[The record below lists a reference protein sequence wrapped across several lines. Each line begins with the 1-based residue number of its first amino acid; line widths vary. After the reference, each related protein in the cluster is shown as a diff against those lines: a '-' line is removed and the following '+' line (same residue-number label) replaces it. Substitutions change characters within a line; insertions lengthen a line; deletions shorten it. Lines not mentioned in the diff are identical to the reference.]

1 MKDTVDQILN
11 NLNEI
16 GRSWATYGLNAGKA
30 ALESSAATL
39 KNTAEYLGTV
49 SQRFAPPVAP
59 AEEPKIEEQ
68 PNP

>member
-11 NLNEI
+11 NLNEL

-39 KNTAEYLGTV
+39 KNTAEFLGTV
-49 SQRFAPPVAP
+49 SQRFSQPVP
-59 AEEPKIEEQ
+59 TEEPKPEQ
-68 PNP
+68 QPTP